1 MTLPPSNKIAEL
13 DINLE
18 SDNKTVYYL
27 QKIVK
32 YDDDY
37 TESFIIGVWD
47 SPEGDIDKFAQN
59 IIRQEKEFCEYNKY
73 VKPHM
78 MTIRKVKTAIYSE
91 VVETQSDNYG
101 VDYKF
106 KKLECSNCH
115 GLINYGDDVIV
126 KDTNHFCCSDCLEE
140 YEGVTKYSS
149 DDNEYDKL
157 FIESDDS
164 YQ

>member
-1 MTLPPSNKIAEL
+1 MTLPPSNRISEL

-27 QKIVK
+27 QKIIK
-32 YDDDY
+32 YDDGY

-47 SPEGDIDKFAQN
+47 SPEGNIDKFAQN

-73 VKPHM
+73 VKPHI
-78 MTIRKVKTAIYSE
+78 MTIRKVKAIISSE
-91 VVETQSDNYG
+91 VIESQSDHYG
-101 VDYKF
+101 IDYKL
-106 KKLECSNCH
+106 KQLECANCH
-115 GLINYGDDVIV
+115 GLIKYGDDVIM
-126 KDTNHFCCSDCLEE
+126 KDTNHFCCNDCLAE
-140 YEGVTKYSS
+140 YEGITRYSS
-149 DDNEYDKL
+149 DDSEYDKL